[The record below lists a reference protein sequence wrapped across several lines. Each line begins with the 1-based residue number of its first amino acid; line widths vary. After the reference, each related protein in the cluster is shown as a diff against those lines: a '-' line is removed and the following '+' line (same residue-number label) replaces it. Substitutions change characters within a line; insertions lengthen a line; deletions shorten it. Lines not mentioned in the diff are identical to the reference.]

1 MAETLTEQSEGA
13 ESSAILMIATLKR
26 LLWRRPSLIPTL
38 PLFIIGMNLLIA
50 IFAPLFSP
58 HSPFDQELMDS
69 MLPPLGWE
77 GGEATYLLGTDFLGR
92 DILSRIIYGARI
104 SLIVAGSVIFV
115 GASVGSL
122 AGIVAGYFGGFI
134 DNLLMRIA
142 DIVLGFPLIL
152 VAIVLVVVI
161 GGSTGNVIF
170 IVTALVW
177 PRFARVVRAETLS
190 LREQDFVTL
199 AKVAGM
205 SSTRIMFRHIL
216 PNVFSTLIVLCTLQ
230 VGQVIVLESSLSFL
244 GVGVPPPNPS
254 WGIMV
259 ADGRS
264 NLMSGWWISLTP
276 GLAILLLVVSFN
288 ITGDW
293 LRDRLD
299 PRLQRF

>member
-38 PLFIIGMNLLIA
+38 PLFIIGINLLIA

>member
-1 MAETLTEQSEGA
+1 MAKTLTEQSGGT
-13 ESSAILMIATLKR
+13 ESSVVLVVATLKR

-38 PLFIIGMNLLIA
+38 PLTLIGLNVLVA

-58 HSPFDQELMDS
+58 HSPFEQSLMDS
-69 MLPPLGWE
+69 MLPPFGWE

-92 DILSRIIYGARI
+92 DILSRIVYGARI
-104 SLIVAGSVIFV
+104 SLTVAGSVIFV
-115 GASVGSL
+115 GASVGSI

-134 DNLLMRIA
+134 DNLIMRIA

-177 PRFARVVRAETLS
+177 PRFARVVRSETLS

-199 AKVAGM
+199 ARVAGM

-276 GLAILLLVVSFN
+276 GIAILLLVVSFN
-288 ITGDW
+288 IVGDW